1 MRLNETP
8 LFSAEQIR
16 NRVIALGREIT
27 QHYQGQEIILVVV
40 LKGAIVFAADLM
52 RALDMDVTLNFIRA
66 KSYVGTESRGTVSF
80 SLLPETLL
88 EDRHI
93 LLLDDILDTGR
104 TCSEILAWLN
114 KHRPASVR
122 LCTLLNKPG
131 RRVIPVE
138 ADFTGFTVED
148 HYVVGYGLDFDER
161 YRHLP
166 GIHVLEA

>member
-16 NRVIALGREIT
+16 NRVNALGVEISNA
-27 QHYQGQEIILVVV
+27 YQGRDLILVAV

-52 RALDMDVTLNFIRA
+52 RALDIDVTLNFIRA

-104 TCSEILAWLN
+104 TCSEILAWIN

-131 RRVIPVE
+131 RRISPVE
-138 ADFTGFTVED
+138 ADFTGFTIEN
-148 HYVVGYGLDFDER
+148 HYVVGYGLDFEER

-166 GIHVLEA
+166 AIHILEN